1 MIKILIADDHPIVRQ
16 GLKQT
21 VADTTDMVVADEAS
35 NGQEVLDLI
44 RNNDYD
50 VVLLDISMPVIG
62 GVEAL
67 KQLQSIKPG
76 LPVLILS
83 VYPEEQYALRVLKS
97 GAAGYIKKDSD
108 PAELLTAIRTV
119 AAGKRYVSAGLAQKL
134 AGNIVNPQSQTTYQT
149 LSDREFAVLRLIVSG
164 KGNKAIAGELFL
176 SPKSISTYRSRLLKK
191 LGLTTDADLV
201 RYAIENHLL
210 E

>member
-1 MIKILIADDHPIVRQ
+1 MIKILVADDHPIVRQ

-21 VADTTDMVVADEAS
+21 IADTTDMMVAGEAS
-35 NGQEVLDLI
+35 NGQEVLDLV

-50 VVLLDISMPVIG
+50 VVLLDISMPVIS

-67 KQLQSIKPG
+67 KQLQSVKPG

-97 GAAGYIKKDSD
+97 GAAGYVRKDSE
-108 PAELLTAIRTV
+108 PAELLTAIRTI
-119 AAGKRYVSAGLAQKL
+119 ASGKRYVGAGLAQKL
-134 AGNIVNPQSQTTYQT
+134 AGNIISPQSQTTYQS
-149 LSDREFAVLRLIVSG
+149 LSNQEFSVLRLIVSG
-164 KGNKAIAGELFL
+164 KGNKAIAEELCL
-176 SPKSISTYRSRLLKK
+176 SQQSISTYRSRLLKK
-191 LGLTTDADLV
+191 LGLTTDAELV
-201 RYAIENHLL
+201 HYAIENHLL

>member
-1 MIKILIADDHPIVRQ
+1 MIKILVADDHPIVRQ

-21 VADTTDMVVADEAS
+21 IADTNDMVVTGEAS

-50 VVLLDISMPVIG
+50 VVLLDISMPVIS

-67 KQLQSIKPG
+67 KQLQSIKLG

-97 GAAGYIKKDSD
+97 GAAGYIKKDSK
-108 PAELLTAIRTV
+108 PSELLTAIRTV
-119 AAGKRYVSAGLAQKL
+119 ASGKRYVGAGLVQKL
-134 AGNIVNPQSQTTYQT
+134 ADNIINPQSQTTYQA
-149 LSDREFAVLRLIVSG
+149 LSDQEFSVLRLIVSG
-164 KGNKAIAGELFL
+164 KEKKTIAEELYL
-176 SPKSISTYRSRLLKK
+176 SPQSISTYRSRLLKK
-191 LGLTTDADLV
+191 LGLTTDAELV